1 MFSHF
6 FKNEKRWWR
15 GGGGRLN
22 VGYYQSL
29 LLYIVHVFLL
39 STARLS
45 RNVRPADVTCYQSIP
60 LYAIGGAN
68 TFRGASCVIYYY
80 FQLCICLMLLFR
92 FNNFKNKFLFLI
104 LLIQRDELFSTVI
117 QCTVQ

>member
-1 MFSHF
+1 M
-6 FKNEKRWWR
+6 E
-15 GGGGRLN
+15 GGGRLN

-104 LLIQRDELFSTVI
+104 LLIQRDELFSTVGGAAS
-117 QCTVQ
+117 Q